1 MFRLGDVILAQV
13 QFTDSSNAK
22 VRPGVV
28 LFEELGN
35 IVIAGVTSN
44 RSMRGIP
51 LTREEGAIKESIIK
65 LNYIFTL
72 SKFMIRQT
80 LFSLPLEKKR
90 EVVSELT
97 KKLKI

>member
-1 MFRLGDVILAQV
+1 
-13 QFTDSSNAK
+13 
-22 VRPGVV
+22 
-28 LFEELGN
+28 
-35 IVIAGVTSN
+35 
-44 RSMRGIP
+44 MRGIP

-72 SKFMIRQT
+72 SKFMIRKT